1 MTNVSSLNQIHKLG
15 KFGDYENK
23 KDESLIKISEVS
35 NICIFQIVKFKNSIF
50 DISEIKID
58 GLDLPKPLKANFN
71 DSTRILWLGPDNWY
85 IFSTKLDLFK
95 TEINKFDDKNFAITN
110 LSHSRAIIEIEGNL
124 ADEVLKK
131 GCPLNINHLGIGD
144 CANSVYNG
152 ISITIDFIS
161 NDPKKIRISGLRSF
175 GESLYHSI
183 TDASLEYGYIA
194 I

>member
-35 NICIFQIVKFKNSIF
+35 NICIFQIVKFKNLNF

-58 GLDLPKPLKANFN
+58 GLNLPKPLKTNFN
-71 DSTRILWLGPDNWY
+71 ESTRILWVGPDNWY
-85 IFSTKLDLFK
+85 IFSNKLDLFK
-95 TEINKFDDKNFAITN
+95 TEIKKFDDKNFAITN
-110 LSHSRAIIEIEGNL
+110 LSHSRAIIEIEGDL

-161 NDPKKIRISGLRSF
+161 NDPKKI
-175 GESLYHSI
+175 
-183 TDASLEYGYIA
+183 
-194 I
+194 

>member
-1 MTNVSSLNQIHKLG
+1 MTNASSLNQIHKLG

-35 NICIFQIVKFKNSIF
+35 NICIFQIVKFKNLNF

-58 GLDLPKPLKANFN
+58 GLDLPKPLKTNFN

-110 LSHSRAIIEIEGNL
+110 LSHSRAIIEIEGDL

-161 NDPKKIRISGLRSF
+161 NNPKKIRLSGLRSF

>member
-144 CANSVYNG
+144 CAYSVYYG

-161 NDPKKIRISGLRSF
+161 NNPKKIRLSGLRSF